1 MSSNQQPEDMRPI
14 PDGGLKDAMPGWLKR
29 PPAWRN
35 MPTAQERHER
45 ALPEPDTSE
54 IDPATL
60 VDVND
65 LPQWLQTI
73 AARGEIPLSEPDE
86 SVGYALEQ
94 IQAAASKSTPNPDPV
109 EVAAPDSPE
118 PEPQA
123 EEVAKPSTK
132 PEMGLMS
139 DEPAGVETGSAGAI
153 RPPSAVWALV
163 GVGLFLIVIGI
174 LAYTFL

>member
-1 MSSNQQPEDMRPI
+1 
-14 PDGGLKDAMPGWLKR
+14 
-29 PPAWRN
+29 

-45 ALPEPDTSE
+45 TLPEPDTSE
-54 IDPATL
+54 IDPTTL

-73 AARGEIPLSEPDE
+73 AARGDIPLPEPDE
-86 SVGYALEQ
+86 SVGHALEQ
-94 IQAAASKSTPNPDPV
+94 IQAAASKSTPNPEPV
-109 EVAAPDSPE
+109 EVAAPGNPE
-118 PEPQA
+118 PESES
-123 EEVAKPSTK
+123 EEVAKPPIK

-139 DEPAGVETGSAGAI
+139 DEPAGVETGSSGAI
-153 RPPSAVWALV
+153 RPPFAVWALV